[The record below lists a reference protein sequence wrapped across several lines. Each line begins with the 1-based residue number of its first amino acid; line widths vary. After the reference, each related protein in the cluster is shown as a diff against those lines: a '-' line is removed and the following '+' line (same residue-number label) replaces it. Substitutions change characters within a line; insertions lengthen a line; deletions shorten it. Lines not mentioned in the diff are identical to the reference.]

1 MRPRLSIMESLG
13 ASLCSRPGKQTAI
26 APFALVVIGS
36 FGVIGIGQLGV
47 KPLDGKPCR
56 YGAASVGLVLTTGR
70 PLPIACVQSRS
81 PSRNLIPP
89 SLCWRGLGKRDAVRA
104 SVWHSPARGNGSL
117 ATGRRFQR

>member
-1 MRPRLSIMESLG
+1 MSPSRVQAGCRG
-13 ASLCSRPGKQTAI
+13 ALVCFRPGKQTAI
-26 APFALVVIGS
+26 ATLPQGTVS